1 MPPAYNPFVKH
12 VAVLGAG
19 IMGVST
25 ALFLA
30 RGGVRVT
37 LVDAAPAICAGAS
50 RWNEG
55 KIHLGHLYAADPSL
69 RTAHRLLP
77 GGLAFRPLVESL
89 IGQRLTPAIATAGDL
104 FLVHRRSV
112 VDADAAHRYYEAVTR
127 LAATHPAATHYLEPL
142 GDARVE
148 RVEAGALDALANRDE
163 IVAGFRVPERSVS
176 TRWVADRLA
185 AAVAAEP
192 GIDVRLSTRVTG
204 LTMGPA
210 GFHGPLG
217 IVTAH
222 GTEGPFD
229 AVVNALWEGRV
240 ALDTS
245 AGLAPPP
252 AWSYRYRVAVFLETT
267 TPVTTPNAVIA
278 TGPFGDVKNYD
289 GRCLYLSWY
298 DTGLLAHG
306 TGPALPSV
314 PRLDDTAAT
323 RLADDV
329 IARLGGLLHGV
340 TDLASRTAARHV
352 AGGWVVAAGHGTLD
366 DPAST
371 LHRRDR
377 IGLTRHG
384 RYLSVD
390 TGKYSMAPWL
400 ARAVADA
407 IL

>member
-1 MPPAYNPFVKH
+1 
-12 VAVLGAG
+12 
-19 IMGVST
+19 MGVST

-30 RGGVRVT
+30 RGGARVT
-37 LVDAAPAICAGAS
+37 LVDAAAAICAGAS

-69 RTAHRLLP
+69 RTAQRLLP

-89 IGQRLTPAIATAGDL
+89 IGHSLAPAISTSADL
-104 FLVHRRSV
+104 YLVHRRSV
-112 VDADAAHRYYEAVTR
+112 VDADTTGRYYAAVTA
-127 LAATHPAATHYLEPL
+127 LAATHPAASRYLEPL
-142 GDARVE
+142 GEARAE
-148 RVEAGALDALANRDE
+148 RLDDRALDALANRAA

-192 GIDVRLSTRVTG
+192 RIDVRLSTRVTG
-204 LTMGPA
+204 LATGPA
-210 GFHGPLG
+210 GLDGPLT
-217 IVTAH
+217 VETAH
-222 GTEGPFD
+222 GPEGPFD
-229 AVVNALWEGRV
+229 AVVNALWDGRV
-240 ALDTS
+240 ALDTA
-245 AGLAPPP
+245 AGFTPPP
-252 AWSYRYRVAVFLETT
+252 AWSHRYRVAVFLETT
-267 TPVTTPNAVIA
+267 TPVTTPNVVIT

-289 GRCLYLSWY
+289 GRSLYLSWY

-306 TGPALPSV
+306 TGPVPPAV
-314 PRLDDTAAT
+314 PRLDDVAAS
-323 RLADDV
+323 RLADEV
-329 IARLGGLLHGV
+329 IAHLGGLLHDV
-340 TDLASRTAARHV
+340 ADLPSRTASRQV
-352 AGGWVVAAGHGTLD
+352 AGGWVVAAGQGALD

-390 TGKYSMAPWL
+390 TGKYSVAPWL

-407 IL
+407 LL

>member
-1 MPPAYNPFVKH
+1 
-12 VAVLGAG
+12 
-19 IMGVST
+19 MGVST
-25 ALFLA
+25 ALFLV
-30 RGGVRVT
+30 RGGARVT

-69 RTAHRLLP
+69 RTAQRLLP

-89 IGQRLTPAIATAGDL
+89 IGHSLAPAISQGSDL
-104 FLVHRRSV
+104 YLVHRRSV
-112 VDADAAHRYYEAVTR
+112 VDADTTGRYYDAVTA
-127 LAATHPAATHYLEPL
+127 LAASHPAASRYLQPIGETRAERL
-142 GDARVE
+142 DAR
-148 RVEAGALDALANRDE
+148 ALDTLANRTE

-192 GIDVRLSTRVTG
+192 RIDVRLSTRVTG
-204 LTMGPA
+204 LATGPA
-210 GFHGPLG
+210 GFDGPLT

-222 GTEGPFD
+222 GSEGPFD

-240 ALDTS
+240 ALDTA
-245 AGLAPPP
+245 AGLAPPA
-252 AWSYRYRVAVFLETT
+252 AWSSRYRVAVFLETT
-267 TPVTTPNAVIA
+267 VPVTTPNVVVT

-289 GRCLYLSWY
+289 GRSLYLSWY

-306 TGPALPSV
+306 TGPAPPAV
-314 PRLDDTAAT
+314 PYLDDLAAS
-323 RLADDV
+323 RLADEV
-329 IARLGGLLHGV
+329 IAKIGGLLPEV
-340 TDLASRTAARHV
+340 ANLPSRTASRQV
-352 AGGWVVAAGHGTLD
+352 AGGWVVAAGHGALD

-384 RYLSVD
+384 RYLSAD
-390 TGKYSMAPWL
+390 TGKYSVAPWL

-407 IL
+407 LL